1 MLDPGGSI
9 FSKATVLME
18 RVWKKHRI
26 PSRGT
31 CADLLMVC
39 KSVTI
44 AKQSVQEIAQVEIV
58 YHGRIATGLLEYADA
73 LVTCNQDLAT
83 LLIHL

>member
-1 MLDPGGSI
+1 
-9 FSKATVLME
+9 
-18 RVWKKHRI
+18 
-26 PSRGT
+26 
-31 CADLLMVC
+31 MVC